1 MNSFFKHTK
10 TAVFATAVLDCKE
23 KLKSVFDGASPRQ
36 KHLPLAPTKEAGAEE
51 RSRRDKREFS
61 NESPAKRV
69 SFEACRLSRHAKTA
83 VFMTAVLM
91 VLVFSGCGKSTSAE
105 VSKSAVKMDTVVTI
119 TIYSGGGAE
128 DIDAAFA
135 EIDRISA
142 LVDVNTPG
150 SETERLS
157 QLAGKEWLE
166 VSDETAELLALA
178 KKYYELSGGLF
189 DVTAQP
195 LVKLW
200 NINDGGYYPS
210 DEERRAAVS
219 LVGGDGLM
227 LDGNRAFLAREG
239 MSVTLGAIAKGYIAD
254 KVKETLIERGVT
266 SAVVNLGGNVL
277 IIGAKPD
284 GSPFRVGIQNPLG
297 QSGNVIRYI
306 DAADEALVSSGVY
319 ERYFMHEGKRYHHI
333 LDPFTGMPAETGVSG
348 VTIIGKSSADAD
360 ALSTVCLL
368 MGQEKGLELIESLPG
383 VEAVFVSDDGT
394 VTASGGA
401 KDRIYR

>member
-119 TIYSGGGAE
+119 TICSGGGAE

-135 EIDRISA
+135 EIDRLSA

-150 SETERLS
+150 SETERLT
-157 QLAGKEWLE
+157 QLAGKEWLD
-166 VSDETAELLALA
+166 VSDETAELISLAR
-178 KKYYELSGGLF
+178 KYYELSGGRF
-189 DVTAQP
+189 DVTAEP

-200 NINDGGYYPS
+200 NINGGGYFPT
-210 DEERRAAVS
+210 DKERISAMA
-219 LVGGDGLM
+219 LVDGDGL
-227 LDGNRAFLAREG
+227 LLEGKRAYLTREG
-239 MSVTLGAIAKGYIAD
+239 MGITFGAVAKGYIAD
-254 KVKETLIERGVT
+254 KVKTVLTQRGVT

-277 IIGAKPD
+277 IIGTKPD
-284 GSPFRVGIQNPLG
+284 GSPFRVGIQDPLG
-297 QSGNVIRYI
+297 KSGEVIRFI
-306 DAADEALVSSGVY
+306 DAADETLVSSGVY
-319 ERYFMHEGKRYHHI
+319 ERYFTYEGKKYHHI
-333 LDPFTGMPAETGVSG
+333 LDPFTGMPAESGVSG
-348 VTIIGKSSADAD
+348 VTVICESSADAD

-368 MGQEKGLELIESLPG
+368 MGQERGLELIESLPG
-383 VEAVFVSDDGT
+383 VEAVFVSEDGA
-394 VTASGGA
+394 VTASSGA